1 MSECLPI
8 ICSVS
13 MIFLEELINLR
24 TNMKNNNPDCLKD
37 MVHLIENYK
46 KYNSREKKLIRE
58 TLRIFLEQNIS
69 AQNSN
74 INLHVEDGK
83 NNSL

>member
-1 MSECLPI
+1 MTECLPI

-24 TNMKNNNPDCLKD
+24 TNMKNNNPDCLKE

-74 INLHVEDGK
+74 VNLDSQEIK
-83 NNSL
+83 S

>member
-1 MSECLPI
+1 
-8 ICSVS
+8 
-13 MIFLEELINLR
+13 
-24 TNMKNNNPDCLKD
+24 MKNNNPDCLKE

-74 INLHVEDGK
+74 INLDSQEIK
-83 NNSL
+83 S

>member
-74 INLHVEDGK
+74 TNLHVEDGK

>member
-1 MSECLPI
+1 MAECLPI
-8 ICSVS
+8 LCSVS

-24 TNMKNNNPDCLKD
+24 TNMKNNNPDCLKE

-74 INLHVEDGK
+74 INLDSQEIK
-83 NNSL
+83 S

>member
-1 MSECLPI
+1 MAECLPM

-24 TNMKNNNPDCLKD
+24 TNMKNNNPDCMKD
-37 MVHLIENYK
+37 MVHLIANYK

-58 TLRIFLEQNIS
+58 TLKIFLEQNIS
-69 AQNSN
+69 AHNSN
-74 INLHVEDGK
+74 VNLDSQEIKH
-83 NNSL
+83 